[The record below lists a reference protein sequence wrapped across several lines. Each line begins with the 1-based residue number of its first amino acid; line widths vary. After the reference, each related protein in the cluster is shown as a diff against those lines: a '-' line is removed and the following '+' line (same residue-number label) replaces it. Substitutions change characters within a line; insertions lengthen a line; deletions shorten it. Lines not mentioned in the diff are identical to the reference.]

1 MRWAITLLVLA
12 AATVGMYLVRGS
24 LDKAHVALV
33 YLLIVLAA
41 SAAGGRALGLVVAGL
56 AFLCF
61 DFFFLVPY
69 LTFVIQNPLDWL
81 VLFAFL
87 VTSVVA
93 AQLLYRAT
101 ATAEEATARAIEV
114 DRLAALGAETL
125 NAADAD
131 EALRAIADVIRH
143 SIDADECEI
152 YLSGSRGVNAERA
165 APFAQRRAGQPR
177 AVDSRPWR
185 ERRRADGRNGS
196 RRPRVAGESTA
207 RRTAMGVAAGDGRRR
222 PSRHARRGAWCIR
235 PRFERGSVRRTDRPA
250 RARSRTPRG
259 SRAGAPSPGARA
271 HRRRAAGRVVGTSWC

>member
-1 MRWAITLLVLA
+1 MLA
-12 AATVGMYLVRGS
+12 AATVAMYLVRSS

-93 AQLLYRAT
+93 AQLLYRAN
-101 ATAEEATARAIEV
+101 ATAEEATERAIEV

-152 YLSGSRGVNAERA
+152 YLSGSRGVTLSASRSV
-165 APFAQRRAGQPR
+165 RHGQ
-177 AVDSRPWR
+177 
-185 ERRRADGRNGS
+185 S
-196 RRPRVAGESTA
+196 RRSGFSI
-207 RRTAMGVAAGDGRRR
+207 M
-222 PSRHARRGAWCIR
+222 
-235 PRFERGSVRRTDRPA
+235 A
-250 RARSRTPRG
+250 RAPWS
-259 SRAGAPSPGARA
+259 
-271 HRRRAAGRVVGTSWC
+271 